1 MSSEIFRDRTE
12 GTAAKRQELLRRRR
26 DELVTMPHAVRR
38 VVVARSA
45 RIAASMAITLGGVAL
60 IATAYSPS
68 LTNHL
73 ASVMPGIQP
82 APLSTLLSGS
92 WIIGLVAWA
101 ISRARVEHRFAVAMS
116 KYVLPSN
123 DLDHD
128 VERLD
133 HERPDHI
140 ARTMGHDLEVRSAA
154 WPILAAGVIVPATA
168 LWIGRII
175 RTHSWPVM
183 SEFEVALAM
192 HAKALALIGL
202 ASTAGAIAM
211 TRKALRQPVTATL
224 ALPFGLVATAV
235 TFVGFAKGTS
245 YAWALCGVAVVVVT
259 MGFIAR
265 TLRDERALL
274 EIDDPAAGSELFTIR
289 GALRE
294 LRASVRTAGVY
305 WRRVP
310 LRARM
315 LTGVVALLGCAWG
328 AVHYWRGYVRDHA
341 SYDKVTV
348 ALAQHP
354 QLDVNE
360 LMPAPVN
367 APNPNPNAP
376 VTSKVDRIGNRFWVE
391 AMLDANGE
399 AVIPMAGFKT
409 LPENWHA
416 TLAIEMVS
424 SDPLGFVGE
433 NNEVRYL
440 SSTSPRMELAIDA
453 CKGARALAVRVQ
465 QPHSPNKK
473 ITFWVVPTLTL
484 ATCH

>member
-1 MSSEIFRDRTE
+1 VSSEIFRDRTE

-60 IATAYSPS
+60 IATAYSPAM
-68 LTNHL
+68 TARI
-73 ASVMPGIQP
+73 ASIMPGIQP

-133 HERPDHI
+133 HERPDDI
-140 ARTMGHDLEVRSAA
+140 ARTMGHQLEVKSAA
-154 WPILAAGVIVPATA
+154 WPIIAAGVLVPATA

-175 RTHSWPVM
+175 RTHAWPVM

-192 HAKALALIGL
+192 HAKALALIGF
-202 ASTAGAIAM
+202 ASTIGAIAM
-211 TRKALRQPVTATL
+211 TRKALRQPVIATL

-235 TFVGFAKGTS
+235 TFVGFAKAAPL
-245 YAWALCGVAVVVVT
+245 AWAVCGLAVVVTAIGLV
-259 MGFIAR
+259 AR
-265 TLRDERALL
+265 TLRAERALL

-294 LRASVRTAGVY
+294 LRAHVRTAGVY

-310 LRARM
+310 MRTRM
-315 LTGVVALLGCAWG
+315 VTAVVALLGCGWG
-328 AVHYWRGYVRDHA
+328 AIHYWRGYVHDHDRDQRVFA
-341 SYDKVTV
+341 VTQ
-348 ALAQHP
+348 AP
-354 QLDVNE
+354 QIDINE
-360 LMPAPVN
+360 LTPSPQSAPINPKVAPAF
-367 APNPNPNAP
+367 
-376 VTSKVDRIGNRFWVE
+376 KVDRVGNRFRVE

-399 AVIPMAGFKT
+399 AVIPMIGFKT
-409 LPENWHA
+409 LPENWRA
-416 TLAIEMVS
+416 TLSIEMVGD
-424 SDPLGFVGE
+424 DPLGFVGE
-433 NNEVRYL
+433 ANDVRYL
-440 SSTSPRMELAIDA
+440 SSTNPRTELTIDA
-453 CKGARALAVRVQ
+453 CRGTKALAVRVQ
-465 QPHSPNKK
+465 QPHSPGKN
-473 ITFWVVPTLTL
+473 IMFWVVPTLTV
-484 ATCH
+484 ATCK